1 MVTGLGCQF
10 HSVLSGPGSG
20 VGSGASGPHG
30 GDKLLEA
37 GVGAHSFHPCG
48 VELLLFLG
56 GGSHFRVRVGADDG
70 GQLLEGWDRPH
81 LFTAGCSLGAVIIS
95 VVVGRSLSAGPEV
108 RYHASEPVGA
118 DELVCLGLHGLDMPA
133 VTELV
138 LAAVVRGDYVRL
150 SVVSDAGYPPLL

>member
-1 MVTGLGCQF
+1 MVTGLGCRF

-20 VGSGASGPHG
+20 VSSGASGPHG
-30 GDKLLEA
+30 GDELLEA

-56 GGSHFRVRVGADDG
+56 GGNHFRVRVGADDG

-81 LFTAGCSLGAVIIS
+81 LCTAGCSLGAVIIS
-95 VVVGRSLSAGPEV
+95 VVVGRSLGMGPEV

-118 DELVCLGLHGLDMPA
+118 NELVRLGFQRLDMSA
-133 VTELV
+133 ITEFV
-138 LAAVVRGDYVRL
+138 LAAGVGGDYVRL
-150 SVVSDAGYPPLL
+150 SVISDADYPPVL